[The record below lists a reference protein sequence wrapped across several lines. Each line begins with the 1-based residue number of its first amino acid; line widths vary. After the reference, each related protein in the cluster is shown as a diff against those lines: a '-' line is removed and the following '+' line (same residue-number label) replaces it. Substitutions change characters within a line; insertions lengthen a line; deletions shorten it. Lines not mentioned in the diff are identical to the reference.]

1 MSTIYNKVDTNLNFV
16 DREKKVLE
24 FWNENKI
31 FEKSI
36 DIRENGEYFTF
47 FDGPPTANGMPHIG
61 HVLTRAI
68 KDIVPRYKTM
78 KGYKVLR
85 KAGWDT
91 HGLPVELEI
100 EKKLGISGK
109 PEIENYGVE
118 AFVEQCKE
126 SVWKYEKE
134 WRVMSERVGFWA
146 DMENPYVTYHDTYIE
161 SVWWALKTIFDKGL
175 IYKGHKIVPYCPR
188 CGTSLSTHEV
198 AQGYKDVKEKSAIA
212 KFKLVDE
219 ENTSFLAWTTTPWTL
234 PSNVAL
240 VVNPEE
246 TYVKVKVADEY
257 FILAEALASTVIE
270 EEFEV
275 VETYKGKDLEHK
287 KYKPLFDFTDM
298 CEEEGYYVCCDTY
311 VTLTDGTGIVH
322 TAPAFG
328 EDDANVG
335 RKYGLPFLQLVDT
348 EGKFV
353 DAVEK
358 WAGVFVKDADLDIIK
373 HLKEEGL
380 LFKSLNYEHSYPHC
394 WRCDTPLLYYA
405 NSTWFIEMT
414 KVRDDLVKN
423 NQTVNWLP
431 DNFKE
436 GRFGKWL
443 EGVRDWALS
452 RTRYWGT
459 PLPIWV
465 CDDCG
470 HLHAIGSKEE
480 LKAMSTNCP
489 EEIELH
495 KPYIDKVNLT
505 CPKCSKNMTRVPE
518 VIDGWFDSGAMP
530 FAQWHYPFENKEVFE
545 KQFPANFISEAQDQ
559 TRGWFYTLMAIS
571 TLLFDKAP
579 YKNVVVLGLVQ
590 DEHGQKMS
598 KHKGNGVSP
607 EEALNGQG
615 ADAVR
620 WYFYSNSNPWLPSRY
635 SETAVKEGQSKF
647 MGTLWNTYAFY
658 VLYANID
665 AFNPKDYTLDYD
677 KLDVMDKWILS
688 KLNTLVDF
696 VDTSLDSY
704 GITESAR
711 AMNAFVDDLSNWY
724 VRRSRER
731 FWANGMPQEKI
742 NAFMTLHT
750 VLVTLSKLS
759 APFTPFMT
767 DEIYRNLVCSIDKD
781 APISVHLTDYPKA
794 NFDFINKDLEK
805 DMDIV
810 LKIVGVG
817 RSSRDKA
824 NMKNRQPIGDMF
836 VKNEDKVDGEM
847 LDIIK
852 EELNVK
858 NISFIENTEDFVSYT
873 FKPQLRTLGKKY
885 GKLVPKIGEYLKTVD
900 GNEFMN
906 NLKTGVV
913 KFELEGEEV
922 ELALDDVLY
931 EEVQKEGFATDT
943 EFNTTVIL
951 DTKLSEELL
960 EEGYVREVIS
970 KIQNLRKK
978 SGFEVMDKINATFKG
993 SEKIEGV
1000 IKKNQDYI
1008 ASEVLATE
1016 VTFGEAENKFDVN
1029 GEELF
1034 ITLVK
1039 N

>member
-1 MSTIYNKVDTNLNFV
+1 MYNKVDTKLNFV
-16 DREKKVLE
+16 EREEKVLE
-24 FWNENKI
+24 FWTENKI

-36 DIRENGEYFTF
+36 EIREDGEYFTF

-100 EKKLGISGK
+100 EKMLGISGK
-109 PEIENYGVE
+109 PEIEKYGVE
-118 AFVEQCKE
+118 SFVEKCKE

-134 WRVMSERVGFWA
+134 WRVMSNRVGFWA
-146 DMENPYVTYHDTYIE
+146 DMDNPYVTYHDTYIE

-198 AQGYKDVKEKSAIA
+198 AQGYKDVKEKSVIA
-212 KFKLVDE
+212 KFKSVDE
-219 ENTSFLAWTTTPWTL
+219 DNTSFLAWTTTPWTL

-240 VVNPEE
+240 VVNPKEE
-246 TYVKVKVADEY
+246 YVKIKVKDEF
-257 FILAEALASTVIE
+257 FILAKALVESVIDDE
-270 EEFEV
+270 YEI
-275 VETYKGKDLEHK
+275 VESYVGKDLEYK
-287 KYKPLFDFTDM
+287 KYKPLYDYSELFETD
-298 CEEEGYYVCCDTY
+298 GYYVACDTY

-335 RKYGLPFLQLVDT
+335 RKYNLPFLQLVDT
-348 EGKFV
+348 EGKFTKE
-353 DAVEK
+353 VEK

-373 HLKEEGL
+373 NLDELGL
-380 LFKSLNYEHSYPHC
+380 LFKDLNFEHSYPFC

-423 NQTVNWLP
+423 NNTVNWYP

-470 HLHAIGSKEE
+470 ELHAIGSKEE
-480 LKAMSTNCP
+480 LKKMSKDCP
-489 EEIELH
+489 DDIELH
-495 KPYIDKVNLT
+495 KPYIDKVHLT
-505 CPKCSKNMTRVPE
+505 CPKCSGNMTRVPE

-530 FAQWHYPFENKEVFE
+530 FAQWHYPFENKDLFE

-571 TLLFDKAP
+571 TILFDKSP
-579 YKNVVVLGLVQ
+579 YENVVVLGLVQ

-607 EEALNGQG
+607 QDALNNQG

-635 SETAVKEGQSKF
+635 SNAAVEEGQRKF
-647 MGTLWNTYAFY
+647 MGTFWNTYAFY
-658 VLYANID
+658 ILYANID
-665 AFNPKDYTLDYD
+665 EFNPKNYSLDFD
-677 KLDVMDKWILS
+677 KLDVLDKWILS

-696 VDTSLDSY
+696 VDKSLDNY
-704 GITESAR
+704 GITEGAR
-711 AMNAFVDDLSNWY
+711 AMNLFIDELSNWY

-731 FWANGMPQEKI
+731 FWAKGMPQEKI

-750 VLVTLSKLS
+750 VLVTMCKIS
-759 APFTPFMT
+759 APYIPFIT
-767 DEIYRNLVCSIDKD
+767 DEMYRNLVCSIDET
-781 APISVHLTDYPKA
+781 APISVHLA
-794 NFDFINKDLEK
+794 DFPVKNDTFVDKKLEE
-805 DMDIV
+805 DMEVV
-810 LKIVGVG
+810 LQVVGVG
-817 RSSRDKA
+817 RSARNLSKI
-824 NMKNRQPIGDMF
+824 KNRQPIGDMF
-836 VKNEDKVDGEM
+836 VKGVNPLNEQMTDV
-847 LDIIK
+847 IK
-852 EELNVK
+852 DELNVK
-858 NISFIENTEDFVSYT
+858 RVSFIENTDAFVSYS
-873 FKPQLRTLGKKY
+873 FKPQLKTLGKKY
-885 GKLVPKIGEYLKTVD
+885 GKILPAISEYLKSVD
-900 GNEFMN
+900 GNSFMN
-906 NLKTGVV
+906 DIKAKDITFTV
-913 KFELEGEEV
+913 EGTEV
-922 ELALDDVLY
+922 TLNIEDVLY
-931 EEVQKEGFATDT
+931 EEVQKDGYATVT
-943 EFNTTVIL
+943 EYDVTAVL
-951 DTKLSEELL
+951 DITLTAELL
-960 EEGYVREVIS
+960 EEGFVREVIS
-970 KIQNLRKK
+970 KVQTMRKE
-978 SGFEVMDKINATFKG
+978 SDFEVMDKILISFKG
-993 SEKIEGV
+993 TEKIESV
-1000 IKKNQDYI
+1000 IKKNQDFI
-1008 ASEVLATE
+1008 SNEVLAQE
-1016 VTFGEAENKFDVN
+1016 ITFGKGDKEWDIN

-1034 ITLVK
+1034 ITLAK
-1039 N
+1039 A

>member
-1 MSTIYNKVDTNLNFV
+1 MDTYNKVDTKLNFV
-16 DREKKVLE
+16 EREEKVLE
-24 FWNENKI
+24 FWTENKI
-31 FEKSI
+31 FEKSVEMRA
-36 DIRENGEYFTF
+36 DREFFTF
-47 FDGPPTANGMPHIG
+47 YDGPPTANGMPHIG

-78 KGYKVLR
+78 KGYQVLR

-100 EKKLGISGK
+100 EKMLGISGK
-109 PEIENYGVE
+109 PEIEKYGIE
-118 AFVEQCKE
+118 SFVEKCKE

-134 WRVMSERVGFWA
+134 WRVMSNRVGFWA
-146 DMENPYVTYHDTYIE
+146 DMDNPYVTYHDDYIE
-161 SVWWALKTIFDKGL
+161 SVWWSLKTIFDKGL

-240 VVNPEE
+240 VVNPKES
-246 TYVKVKVADEY
+246 YVKVKVNDEY
-257 FILAEALASTVIE
+257 FILAEALVDKVIE
-270 EEFEV
+270 DEFEV
-275 VETYKGKDLEHK
+275 VEKYIGTDLEYK
-287 KYKPLFDFTDM
+287 KYKPLYNYGEF
-298 CEEEGYYVCCDTY
+298 EEDAYYVCVDTY

-328 EDDANVG
+328 EDDAVVG

-353 DAVEK
+353 ECVEK
-358 WAGVFVKDADLDIIK
+358 WAGVFVKDADLEI
-373 HLKEEGL
+373 LKDLDASGL
-380 LFKSLNYEHSYPHC
+380 LYKALNYEHSYPFC

-414 KVRDDLVKN
+414 KVRDNLVKN

-459 PLPIWV
+459 PLPIWT

-470 HLHAIGSKEE
+470 HIHAIGSKEE
-480 LKAMSTNCP
+480 LKAMSPNCP
-489 EEIELH
+489 EDIELH
-495 KPYIDKVNLT
+495 KPYIDRVNLT

-530 FAQWHYPFENKEVFE
+530 FAQWHYPFENKELFE
-545 KQFPANFISEAQDQ
+545 NQFPANFISEAQDQ

-571 TLLFDKAP
+571 TILFDKSP
-579 YKNVVVLGLVQ
+579 YENVVVLGLVQ

-607 EEALNGQG
+607 EHALNTQG

-620 WYFYSNSNPWLPSRY
+620 WYFYSNSNPWLPSKY
-635 SETAVKEGQSKF
+635 SDAAVEEGQRKF

-658 VLYANID
+658 ILYANID
-665 AFNPKDYTLDYD
+665 NFNPMEHTLDKD

-688 KLNTLVDF
+688 KLNTLVQT
-696 VDTSLDSY
+696 VDTSLEAY
-704 GITESAR
+704 GITEGAR
-711 AMNAFVDDLSNWY
+711 AMSSFVDDLSNWY

-731 FWANGMPQEKI
+731 FWANGMPQEKV

-750 VLVTLSKLS
+750 VLVTMSKLA
-759 APFTPFMT
+759 APFIPFIT
-767 DEIYRNLVCSIDKD
+767 DEIYRNLVCSIDKN
-781 APISVHLTDYPKA
+781 APISVHLTDYPVYDESFVDSK
-794 NFDFINKDLEK
+794 LEEE
-805 DMDIV
+805 MDTV

-817 RSSRDKA
+817 RSARNTA
-824 NMKNRQPIGDMF
+824 NIKNRQPIGTMY
-836 VKNEDKVDGEM
+836 VKSKEQVSGSM
-847 LDIIK
+847 LDIVK
-852 EELNVK
+852 DELNLKTVE
-858 NISFIENTEDFVSYT
+858 FVENTEKFVTYT

-885 GKLVPKIGEYLKTVD
+885 GKLVPAIAEHLKTVD

-906 NLKTGVV
+906 SLKAGNVA
-913 KFELEGEEV
+913 FEVLGESV
-922 ELALDDVLY
+922 ELSIDDVLY
-931 EEVQKEGFATDT
+931 EEAQKEGYASET
-943 EFNTTVIL
+943 ENNITAIL
-951 DTKLSEELL
+951 DIVLSEELL

-970 KIQNLRKK
+970 KVQTMRKE
-978 SGFEVMDKINATFKG
+978 SDFEVMDKIVVTFKG
-993 SEKIEGV
+993 TEKIENV
-1000 IKKNQDYI
+1000 ISKNQEFI
-1008 ASEVLATE
+1008 ANEVLADKVVLEDTSTKE
-1016 VTFGEAENKFDVN
+1016 WNINGEA
-1029 GEELF
+1029 LF
-1034 ITLVK
+1034 IDIKKV
-1039 N
+1039 